1 LRDIERILL
10 EGVFFY
16 PNLKAINPALLLA
29 TNNAPFKEVIYP
41 RDMGRGENSETEGV
55 NNTSLSP
62 EDTKALYTYMS
73 ALRHLNQLLGE
84 KGLQENLT
92 DYGMQLENGTMRGV
106 ETERRHLRERVQEID
121 EAVDAFLAA
130 RRALSPAIS

>member
-1 LRDIERILL
+1 
-10 EGVFFY
+10 
-16 PNLKAINPALLLA
+16 
-29 TNNAPFKEVIYP
+29 
-41 RDMGRGENSETEGV
+41 MGRGENSETEGV